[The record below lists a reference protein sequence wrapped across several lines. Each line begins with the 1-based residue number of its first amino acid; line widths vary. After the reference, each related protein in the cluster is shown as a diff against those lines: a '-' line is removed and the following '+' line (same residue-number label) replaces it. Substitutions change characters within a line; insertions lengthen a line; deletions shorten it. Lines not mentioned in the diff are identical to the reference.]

1 MNAPRILLTVVA
13 LLAASVGSA
22 WAGGRVYGGVAIGV
36 GGGPGYWGGGYYG
49 RPYWGGGGYYGRPYW
64 GGGYYGSLYF
74 PGPYL
79 YPSAVVAPY
88 YDAPSVVVVPAQPQV
103 YIEQGAAVEQAPESS
118 QYWYYCRETRN
129 YYPYVKECPGGWQK
143 VPPRPAQ

>member
-13 LLAASVGSA
+13 LFVAGVGSA
-22 WAGGRVYGGVAIGV
+22 WAGGRVYGGVAVGIGV
-36 GGGPGYWGGGYYG
+36 G
-49 RPYWGGGGYYGRPYW
+49 PYWGGGGYYGRPYW
-64 GGGYYGSLYF
+64 GGGYYGRPYYGGVYF

-79 YPSAVVAPY
+79 YPGPVVAPY
-88 YDAPSVVVVPAQPQV
+88 YDPPSVVVVPAQPQV
-103 YIEQGAAVEQAPESS
+103 YIEQGGAAVEPAPESS
-118 QYWYYCRETRN
+118 QYWYYCHAARN